1 MESPAEKDNLR
12 SVNLLVDIPLKS
24 VKKESMQERNGEFI
38 DPRISAARHFT
49 EASKKVSDLTP
60 ALAAFVSNPVVLTAL
75 VFPLYELYQAGKD
88 EIAFL
93 RNKQSLNK

>member
-1 MESPAEKDNLR
+1 MESLVERDSLQR
-12 SVNLLVDIPLKS
+12 GSLLVDIPLKS
-24 VKKESMQERNGEFI
+24 VKKKSMQERNGEFA

-60 ALAAFVSNPVVLTAL
+60 ALAAFVSNPLVLTAL

-93 RNKQSLNK
+93 RNKQSPKH